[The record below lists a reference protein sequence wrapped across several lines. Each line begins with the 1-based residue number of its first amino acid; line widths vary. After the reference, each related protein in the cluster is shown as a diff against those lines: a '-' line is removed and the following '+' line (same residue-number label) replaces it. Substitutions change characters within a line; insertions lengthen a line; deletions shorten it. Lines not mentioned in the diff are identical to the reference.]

1 MSPIASA
8 LAGVALIAASTLAG
22 AWLARRASRLP
33 AVTLAGAAVALAA
46 VVLADLVPDVWHDL
60 PASEPGRWAA
70 VGMAAAGCA
79 VGYAV
84 AEVLARR
91 GCACQ
96 ARSGAGRGWAATA
109 ASPGGGTA
117 TASGRETA
125 TASGGAWATASGGAW
140 ATASGGG
147 GAAAVALAAHRLL
160 EGAAVA
166 LTGSAAVIVALA
178 VHAAGEGFALAGLL
192 RGERRS
198 SVVPLL
204 VFACLSPAAG
214 AVALGQIRLP
224 DRASAVLTAVVAGA
238 MSRAAVDAWRLARA
252 GRRRDHRES
261 GARALADGGARGR
274 ACAGAGAGIGTG
286 AHSGYGANSAPH
298 EAVVASLIARLSVFR
313 PEQSDGVADTLCPV
327 LVGRGRRDGRARDG
341 ALGSERWRGPRGV
354 HHRRARAPGKLAI
367 RAEQSHELTGGD

>member
-46 VVLADLVPDVWHDL
+46 VVLAGLVPDVWHDL

-96 ARSGAGRGWAATA
+96 ARSGAGRGWAATV

-147 GAAAVALAAHRLL
+147 GAAAVAL
-160 EGAAVA
+160 
-166 LTGSAAVIVALA
+166 TGSAAVIVALA
-178 VHAAGEGFALAGLL
+178 VHAAGEGFALAALL

>member
-70 VGMAAAGCA
+70 VGRAAAGCA

-147 GAAAVALAAHRLL
+147 G
-160 EGAAVA
+160 
-166 LTGSAAVIVALA
+166 
-178 VHAAGEGFALAGLL
+178 
-192 RGERRS
+192 
-198 SVVPLL
+198 
-204 VFACLSPAAG
+204 AG

>member
-147 GAAAVALAAHRLL
+147 GA
-160 EGAAVA
+160 
-166 LTGSAAVIVALA
+166 
-178 VHAAGEGFALAGLL
+178 
-192 RGERRS
+192 
-198 SVVPLL
+198 
-204 VFACLSPAAG
+204 G

-274 ACAGAGAGIGTG
+274 AGAGIGTG

-298 EAVVASLIARLSVFR
+298 ETVVASLIARLSVFR

>member
-125 TASGGAWATASGGAW
+125 TASGGAWATASGG
-140 ATASGGG
+140 G

-178 VHAAGEGFALAGLL
+178 VHAAGEGFALAALL

-274 ACAGAGAGIGTG
+274 AGAGIGTG

-298 EAVVASLIARLSVFR
+298 ETVVASLIARLSVFR

-354 HHRRARAPGKLAI
+354 HHRRARVPGKLAI

>member
-8 LAGVALIAASTLAG
+8 LAGVALIAAF
-22 AWLARRASRLP
+22 
-33 AVTLAGAAVALAA
+33 TLAGAAVALAA

-166 LTGSAAVIVALA
+166 LTGSAAGIVALA
-178 VHAAGEGFALAGLL
+178 VHAAGEGFALAALL
-192 RGERRS
+192 RAERRS
-198 SVVPLL
+198 SAVPLL

-224 DRASAVLTAVVAGA
+224 DRP
-238 MSRAAVDAWRLARA
+238 
-252 GRRRDHRES
+252 RRS
-261 GARALADGGARGR
+261 
-274 ACAGAGAGIGTG
+274 
-286 AHSGYGANSAPH
+286 
-298 EAVVASLIARLSVFR
+298 
-313 PEQSDGVADTLCPV
+313 
-327 LVGRGRRDGRARDG
+327 
-341 ALGSERWRGPRGV
+341 
-354 HHRRARAPGKLAI
+354 
-367 RAEQSHELTGGD
+367 

>member
-125 TASGGAWATASGGAW
+125 TASGGAWATASGG
-140 ATASGGG
+140 G

-178 VHAAGEGFALAGLL
+178 VHAAGEGFALAALL

-198 SVVPLL
+198 SAVPLL

>member
-109 ASPGGGTA
+109 

-125 TASGGAWATASGGAW
+125 AASGGAW

-166 LTGSAAVIVALA
+166 L
-178 VHAAGEGFALAGLL
+178 
-192 RGERRS
+192 
-198 SVVPLL
+198 
-204 VFACLSPAAG
+204 
-214 AVALGQIRLP
+214 GQIRLP
-224 DRASAVLTAVVAGA
+224 DR
-238 MSRAAVDAWRLARA
+238 
-252 GRRRDHRES
+252 
-261 GARALADGGARGR
+261 
-274 ACAGAGAGIGTG
+274 
-286 AHSGYGANSAPH
+286 
-298 EAVVASLIARLSVFR
+298 
-313 PEQSDGVADTLCPV
+313 
-327 LVGRGRRDGRARDG
+327 
-341 ALGSERWRGPRGV
+341 
-354 HHRRARAPGKLAI
+354 
-367 RAEQSHELTGGD
+367 